1 MQKQKQD
8 QKQNQNQNQKQDLNL
23 NQKQDLNLNQD
34 QKPDKAQSQNQDQKQ
49 LFFENREAF
58 RNWLEQ
64 HHESSPGIWMIYY
77 KKHTDK
83 PCIEYREALEEAL
96 CFGWIDS
103 TLKKVDEE
111 RYLRKFTPRRKNSKW
126 SQVNIKIAQTLIREG
141 KMTRVGLGKWE
152 NHKPLKELPGKEI
165 PLPEFLREA
174 FARNEPALEN
184 FQNLAPSYR
193 RQYILWITTAKTQET
208 VQKRVQESIG
218 LLKENRKLGMR

>member
-1 MQKQKQD
+1 MHKKEQEQEQDQKQKQD
-8 QKQNQNQNQKQDLNL
+8 QN
-23 NQKQDLNLNQD
+23 
-34 QKPDKAQSQNQDQKQ
+34 PDKAKSRPQAQSQGQEQV
-49 LFFENREAF
+49 FFENREAL
-58 RNWLEQ
+58 RSWLEK
-64 HHESSPGIWMIYY
+64 HHDNSPGIWMIYY

-111 RYLRKFTPRRKNSKW
+111 RYLRKFTPRRKGSKW
-126 SQVNIKIAQTLIREG
+126 SQVNIRIAQALIREG

-165 PLPEFLREA
+165 PLSEFLREA
-174 FARNEPALEN
+174 FGQNEPALEN

-193 RQYILWITTAKTQET
+193 RQYILWITSAKTPET
-208 VQKRVQESIG
+208 VQKRISESIG

>member
-8 QKQNQNQNQKQDLNL
+8 QNQKQGP
-23 NQKQDLNLNQD
+23 
-34 QKPDKAQSQNQDQKQ
+34 KPDKAQAQAQGLEQ

-64 HHESSPGIWMIYY
+64 HHESSPGIWMVYY
-77 KKHTDK
+77 KKHTDQ
-83 PCIEYREALEEAL
+83 PCIAYREALEEAL

-111 RYLRKFTPRRKNSKW
+111 RYLRKFTPRRKGSKW
-126 SQVNIKIAQTLIREG
+126 SQVNIRIAQALIREG
-141 KMTRVGLGKWE
+141 KMTRAGLGKWE
-152 NHKPLKELPGKEI
+152 NHEPLKELPGKEI

-174 FARNEPALEN
+174 FARNKPALEN

-193 RQYILWITTAKTQET
+193 RQYILWITTAKTPET
-208 VQKRVQESIG
+208 VQKRINESIG
-218 LLKENRKLGMR
+218 LLKENRKLGMK

>member
-1 MQKQKQD
+1 MHKKEQEQEQD
-8 QKQNQNQNQKQDLNL
+8 QKQEQQKKQKQ
-23 NQKQDLNLNQD
+23 
-34 QKPDKAQSQNQDQKQ
+34 AQSQGQEQV
-49 LFFENREAF
+49 FFENREAF
-58 RNWLEQ
+58 RSWLEK
-64 HHESSPGIWMIYY
+64 HHDNSPGIWMIYY

-111 RYLRKFTPRRKNSKW
+111 RYLRKFTPRRKGSKW
-126 SQVNIKIAQTLIREG
+126 SQVNIRIAQALIREG

-174 FARNEPALEN
+174 FGQNEPALEN

-193 RQYILWITTAKTQET
+193 RQYILWITSAKTPET
-208 VQKRVQESIG
+208 VQKRISESIG